1 MMPLLFVSSENYPTF
16 ASTMKISEGQRTT
29 IRGLFILLLVIL
41 LVIAL
46 VGVYRGDMDW
56 KYFLCIAV
64 PLVLLFVVV
73 TLSVLYGRMGDE

>member
-1 MMPLLFVSSENYPTF
+1 MSLLFVSLENYPTF

-41 LVIAL
+41 LVITL

-73 TLSVLYGRMGDE
+73 ALFVLHGRFNDD